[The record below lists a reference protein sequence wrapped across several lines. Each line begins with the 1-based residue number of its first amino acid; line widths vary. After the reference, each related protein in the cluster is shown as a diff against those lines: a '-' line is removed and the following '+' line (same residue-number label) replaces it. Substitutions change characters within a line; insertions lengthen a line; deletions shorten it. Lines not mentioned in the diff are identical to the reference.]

1 MTYEVLARRLRPR
14 HFGELVGQEHVV
26 RVLSHAL
33 KHARLHHAYLF
44 TGTRGVGKTT
54 IARILAKCMNCEKSV
69 TDEPC
74 LECDNCTEIGEGRFP
89 DLVEVDAASRTRVD
103 QTREL
108 LENIPY
114 APVRGRYKVY
124 LIDEVHMLSQA
135 SFNALL
141 KTLEEPP
148 DHVRFL
154 LATTDAKK
162 VPVTVLSRCLQLQ
175 LKNLLPDRI
184 APYLEEVLSMDAV
197 EFDMEAV
204 AALARSG
211 RGSMRDALSL
221 TDQAIAFCGGKLTNS
236 GVSNMLG
243 TLHRENLDRLI
254 DALVAQNAVAAIE
267 LVSEMAE
274 LGVDFAAALDQLGLA
289 FHNAAVSQALGG
301 AAAQT
306 QTGHLAAWD
315 PASLQLAYQITI
327 EAARDLPLAPDPRCG
342 FEMAMLRIL
351 AFRPMQASDISIR
364 EGESNTPHPQH
375 KGISAEPATTA
386 APECSENSLRV
397 EAAPIAGTHEAYDSD
412 AGSSSEFDW
421 QALVDRLE
429 ADPLVKQLARNTWLI
444 AYSGDRLRLGVDA
457 EYAPS
462 VQDENVSG
470 LRDSLREQLGADLRI
485 ELDEQADPQETVAQR
500 DARIASAQ
508 YSSARKSISSDAF
521 VRFLMSE
528 FNARVDNDSIQYLRA
543 GSN

>member
-14 HFGELVGQEHVV
+14 HFGELIGQEHVV

-33 KHARLHHAYLF
+33 KHGRLHHAYLF

-54 IARILAKCMNCEKSV
+54 IARILAKCMNCEACV

-74 LECDNCTEIGEGRFP
+74 LKCGNCVEIGEGRFP

-184 APYLEEVLSMDAV
+184 GPYLEEVLSSDAV
-197 EFDMEAV
+197 EFDTEAV
-204 AALARSG
+204 AALARAG

-221 TDQAIAFCGGKLTNS
+221 TDQAIAFCGGALKNAQ
-236 GVSNMLG
+236 VSNMLG
-243 TLHRENLDRLI
+243 TLHRENLQRLI
-254 DALVAQNAVAAIE
+254 DALVAQDAVAAIQ
-267 LVSEMAE
+267 LVSELAE
-274 LGVDFAAALDQLGLA
+274 LGVDFAAALDQLSLA
-289 FHNAAVSQALGG
+289 FHNAAVSQALGD

-306 QTGHLAAWD
+306 QRLAAWD
-315 PASLQLAYQITI
+315 PASLQVAYQIVI

-342 FEMAMLRIL
+342 FEMAVLRIL
-351 AFRPMQASDISIR
+351 AFRPMQVSDISMTQD
-364 EGESNTPHPQH
+364 ESSGSQSPALEPSGASATA
-375 KGISAEPATTA
+375 GAEPDEPQIDARATLDEAQVDVRVGDTQSSA
-386 APECSENSLRV
+386 AL
-397 EAAPIAGTHEAYDSD
+397 
-412 AGSSSEFDW
+412 DW
-421 QALVDRLE
+421 NAIVDELKE
-429 ADPLVKQLARNTWLI
+429 DPLVKQLARNTWLI
-444 AYSGDRLRLGVDA
+444 DYSGDILRLGVD
-457 EYAPS
+457 EKYAPS
-462 VQDENVSG
+462 VQAEHVSG
-470 LRDSLREQLGADLRI
+470 LCDSLREQLGVNLRL
-485 ELDEQADPQETVAQR
+485 ELDRQADPRETPAQR
-500 DARIASAQ
+500 DARITSMQHASAK
-508 YSSARKSISSDAF
+508 KSISSDTF
-521 VRFLMSE
+521 VRFLISE
-528 FNARVDNDSIQYLRA
+528 FNAKIDDKSIQPLSA
-543 GSN
+543 SSS